1 LQDSVKQA
9 RPDTPISENSLFT
22 GAVHMVVNM
31 DNLQTMT
38 SENLTSKELGIWALS
53 GAIHLSSLI
62 RNKLK

>member
-1 LQDSVKQA
+1 
-9 RPDTPISENSLFT
+9 
-22 GAVHMVVNM
+22 
-31 DNLQTMT
+31 LQTMT